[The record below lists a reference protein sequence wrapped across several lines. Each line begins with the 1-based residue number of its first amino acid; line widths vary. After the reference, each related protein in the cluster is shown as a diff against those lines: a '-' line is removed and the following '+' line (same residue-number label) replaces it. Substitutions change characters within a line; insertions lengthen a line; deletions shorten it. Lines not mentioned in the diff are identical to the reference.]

1 MVPAEADAT
10 DDADDADD
18 ADAAGGATDTGKKED

>member
-10 DDADDADD
+10 DDADD